1 MGKKKKTSGKWNLKK
16 ILLVAGSVVLVI
28 CLVVGFIYYKT
39 NLEANFFVQ
48 GDTHKYILI
57 DRDDTFD
64 DVVVKLQET
73 GTVKNIQSFVR
84 TAKNNGYPESIVP
97 GRYELIDGMSNYMLV
112 HRLINGR
119 QTPLRITF
127 NNIRTK
133 EVLAQRLS
141 KQMMMDSLEMI
152 NALNNDTLLSRY
164 GLTRPTAVALF
175 IPNTYEVY
183 WDISPEK
190 LMDKMKVEY
199 DKFWT
204 EERLQ
209 KLNDV
214 GLTKL
219 EVSTLASIVDE
230 ETNKKDEK
238 PLIAGLYLNRLNKG
252 MPLQADPTVK
262 FALQDFSLRRIYS
275 GHLET
280 DSPYNTY
287 KHAGLPPGPIRI
299 PSTEGIDAVL
309 NYVDHDYMYM
319 CAREDR
325 SGYHNFATT
334 FDEHLKNASKYRHTL
349 NKRGV
354 Q

>member
-1 MGKKKKTSGKWNLKK
+1 
-16 ILLVAGSVVLVI
+16 
-28 CLVVGFIYYKT
+28 
-39 NLEANFFVQ
+39 
-48 GDTHKYILI
+48 
-57 DRDDTFD
+57 
-64 DVVVKLQET
+64 VVKLQET
-73 GTVKNIQSFVR
+73 GTVKNIQSFIR
-84 TAKNNGYPESIVP
+84 TAKNNGYPESMVP
-97 GRYELIDGMSNYMLV
+97 GRYELEDGMSNYMLV

-214 GLTKL
+214 GLTQL

-262 FALQDFSLRRIYS
+262 FAVQDFSLRRIYS

-334 FDEHLKNASKYRHTL
+334 FEEHLKNASKYRNTL
-349 NKRGV
+349 NQRGV

>member
-16 ILLVAGSVVLVI
+16 ILLVAGFVVLVI

-48 GDTHKYILI
+48 GDTHKYLLI

-73 GTVKNIQSFVR
+73 GTVKNIQSFIR
-84 TAKNNGYPESIVP
+84 TAKNNGYPESMVP
-97 GRYELIDGMSNYMLV
+97 GRYELEDGMSNYMLV

-214 GLTKL
+214 GLTQL

-262 FALQDFSLRRIYS
+262 FAVQDFSLRRIYS

-334 FDEHLKNASKYRHTL
+334 FEEHLKNASKYRNTL
-349 NKRGV
+349 NQRGV